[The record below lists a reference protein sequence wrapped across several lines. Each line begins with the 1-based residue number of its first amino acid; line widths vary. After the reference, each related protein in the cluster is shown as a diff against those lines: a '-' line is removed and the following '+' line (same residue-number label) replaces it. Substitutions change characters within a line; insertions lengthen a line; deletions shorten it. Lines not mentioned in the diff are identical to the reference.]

1 MTLPNCK
8 CCKHGGTK
16 RCDYC
21 NSYSEFDYEEG
32 SLSAL
37 EALYD
42 APDREK
48 HDETMRNN

>member
-1 MTLPNCK
+1 MTKEALIK
-8 CCKHGGTK
+8 Q
-16 RCDYC
+16 
-21 NSYSEFDYEEG
+21 G